1 MVLPS
6 RNMSGP
12 TPGVSEYGT
21 MLEIR
26 SVQMLADGRSMIET
40 VGSYRFR
47 LLDKGALDGYTVGH
61 IERYDDI
68 SPEAEAELEAAAMRR
83 NQEIDASNSTTS
95 TNTAS
100 ANASS
105 NSNPTGN
112 ASTPA
117 EEPESPRMP
126 GAAPPSLLPPPSTPG
141 TSETE
146 REQSTEELIATCV
159 SFIETIKSGSAP
171 WLMTRLNSTYG
182 PMPEPHEVEKF
193 GYWIASVM

>member
-6 RNMSGP
+6 RNMTGP
-12 TPGVSEYGT
+12 TPGVSEFGT

-61 IERYDDI
+61 IERYDDV
-68 SPEAEAELEAAAMRR
+68 SPEEEAELEAAAMRR
-83 NQEIDASNSTTS
+83 NQELDLSQSNFSTS
-95 TNTAS
+95 TAAPN
-100 ANASS
+100 NSS
-105 NSNPTGN
+105 NQISQGSTSSRPTP
-112 ASTPA
+112 S
-117 EEPESPRMP
+117 SPTMP
-126 GAAPPSLLPPPSTPG
+126 GAAPPSLQPTTPSTML
-141 TSETE
+141 EKE
-146 REQSTEELIATCV
+146 KSTEELIATCV